1 MPVLPDSRSILRSR
15 HDRLLRFCVAGWLI
29 ILPDRASFLAI
40 VDGSSAGILLAL
52 MQAGPAI
59 FDFEK

>member
-1 MPVLPDSRSILRSR
+1 MLRSR